1 MIKITKGLSDYVL
14 YQWYSGED
22 NAPIWHTKSDILRYK
37 EKFDKALF
45 WHRIKFWSIIFSI
58 IICAAIYAAICFY
71 IHDIVPSESYI
82 ADCTLVRLPLMFYIP
97 IACSVILPNLDRKLL
112 YRRRSFYETFGSYF
126 KEDKLGSAERKCI

>member
-45 WHRIKFWSIIFSI
+45 WHRIKFWLIISSI
-58 IICAAIYAAICFY
+58 IICAVIYAAICFY
-71 IHDIVPSESYI
+71 IHGIVPSEEYI
-82 ADCTLVRLPLMFYIP
+82 TDCTLIRLPLMIYIP
-97 IACSVILPNLDRKLL
+97 VVCSGILPTLDEKML
-112 YRRRSFYETFGSYF
+112 YRRKSFYETFGSYF
-126 KEDKLGSAERKCI
+126 KEDTLDNNERKHI